1 MKRSSN
7 MSEGEGEGDTR
18 RVQCPSVISPR
29 GNNLNDPAGRAFLF
43 HLCSRFL
50 AQFLERNKEKKKK
63 REKKKNPAA
72 ATLSNREHDN
82 EIIPNCS

>member
-1 MKRSSN
+1 
-7 MSEGEGEGDTR
+7 MSEGEGGGDTR

-50 AQFLERNKEKKKK
+50 AQFLERNKERKKKEK
-63 REKKKNPAA
+63 RKK
-72 ATLSNREHDN
+72 
-82 EIIPNCS
+82 IPPGDAFESRAR

>member
-7 MSEGEGEGDTR
+7 MSEGEGRGDTR

-50 AQFLERNKEKKKK
+50 AQFLERNKE
-63 REKKKNPAA
+63 EKKKEK
-72 ATLSNREHDN
+72 RKK
-82 EIIPNCS
+82 IPPGDAFESRAR

>member
-1 MKRSSN
+1 
-7 MSEGEGEGDTR
+7 MSEGEGRGDTR

-50 AQFLERNKEKKKK
+50 AQFLERNKEEKKKK
-63 REKKKNPAA
+63 RKEKKSRP